1 MVAYQTKILTWCKA
15 LVTFYIIS
23 QIPKQICIF
32 WSTKK
37 CTGFIY
43 IFYWCCSQDLLIRD
57 RDRDLTT
64 WDRDKAETL
73 GSETKTRPPR
83 LRPWTSETE
92 IETFNVNCVLKVHWT
107 TLASSPNFFL
117 SKESWDFYTIINV
130 HLTVW
135 LIIICNFN
143 LITKICEFFLQPP
156 LLKVCF

>member
-23 QIPKQICIF
+23 QIPQQICIF

-37 CTGFIY
+37 MYRFRIY
-43 IFYWCCSQDLLIRD
+43 SIGVVVKTCSSE
-57 RDRDLTT
+57 TETET
-64 WDRDKAETL
+64 WPPET
-73 GSETKTRPPR
+73 ETKTRPPR

-107 TLASSPNFFL
+107 TLASSPIFFL
-117 SKESWDFYTIINV
+117 SKKSWDFYTIINV

-156 LLKVCF
+156 FLKVCF